1 MALLPREKKR
11 SEVFVCDNCGLRKR
25 LPSDKRHWC
34 DNCTTG
40 SPIEMRRANDKRL
53 NFGRVRPTEAPSA
66 PAPTRERTW

>member
-1 MALLPREKKR
+1 MALLPRERKKT
-11 SEVFVCDNCGLRKR
+11 EVFVCDNCGLRKR

-53 NFGRVRPTEAPSA
+53 NFGRKQPPESVP
-66 PAPTRERTW
+66 PAPGRTW

>member
-53 NFGRVRPTEAPSA
+53 NFGRARPADGPPAPS
-66 PAPTRERTW
+66 RERTW